1 MSRILSGNVVK
12 VAERKSLET
21 AMKQQ
26 NINFEKLQ
34 PINEDMEDKW
44 KKNQWRKVKF
54 WNSTSE
60 QKVENNDLELL
71 KVVFW

>member
-12 VAERKSLET
+12 VAERESLET

-54 WNSTSE
+54 WNSTFRTKSR
-60 QKVENNDLELL
+60 K
-71 KVVFW
+71 